1 MSELCLNS
9 GYPFLRIPKPILFC
23 LNKPY
28 DLLGYSYKK
37 SPSSVRLLDIDHK
50 ILKIN
55 KEENN
60 NEKN

>member
-9 GYPFLRIPKPILFC
+9 GYAFLRLLLPKPTLFC

-37 SPSSVRLLDIDHK
+37 SPSSVKLFDIDHK
-50 ILKIN
+50 ILKKN
-55 KEENN
+55 K
-60 NEKN
+60 